1 MSKADKFLAAVDE
14 MIAKYPG
21 AKIKVRFH
29 GSDTV
34 RNFTEEAVKNDSVA
48 NSTVATV
55 VSIFEEDFC
64 DSHCDSLKF
73 SEWFK
78 NNSLH

>member
-1 MSKADKFLAAVDE
+1 MSEADKILTAVDE

-21 AKIKVRFH
+21 CKVTVKFH

-34 RNFTEEAVKNDSVA
+34 RNFTEETVKNDSVA
-48 NSTVATV
+48 NPTVATV

-64 DSHCDSLKF
+64 DSNCDSFKF
-73 SEWFK
+73 SE
-78 NNSLH
+78 